1 MMFTSQAQ
9 NQKMMDEL
17 IDQEETVRVCHYCHT
32 KVLMSDSINDT
43 DGLIADKLEV
53 PVPSSNPSDAA
64 NKEERNGIEE
74 MAMWLGA
81 GDATKQK
88 NLRQT

>member
-1 MMFTSQAQ
+1 
-9 NQKMMDEL
+9 MMDEL

-53 PVPSSNPSDAA
+53 PVPSSNPGEAA
-64 NKEERNGIEE
+64 KNEERSGIEE

>member
-64 NKEERNGIEE
+64 NKEERIGIEE
-74 MAMWLGA
+74 VAKWLNVC
-81 GDATKQK
+81 DTTKQK